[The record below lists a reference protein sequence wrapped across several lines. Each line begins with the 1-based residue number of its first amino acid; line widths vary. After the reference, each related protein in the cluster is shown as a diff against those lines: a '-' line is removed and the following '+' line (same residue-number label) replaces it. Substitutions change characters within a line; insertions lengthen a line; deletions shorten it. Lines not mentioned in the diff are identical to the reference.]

1 MAGNIIQELFQSQID
16 YIYFFQGLAF
26 FLVFVVCSL
35 LRSNFDQRLPWR
47 WFGLFALGQGI
58 AAWLSL
64 LSMNFG
70 EPTVVKALTGGL
82 QILSF
87 IFLTEFARSG
97 LSRTQDRDSG
107 LWLFTLLLMMT
118 ALGGLKG
125 WPGIQLVS
133 RYTLGLVGGLWAA
146 VALILAGHDL
156 SYRDRGSKF
165 IVSICLG
172 LFSVSN
178 ALFPPPSLPYPA
190 TLLNQ
195 ALFLRLTSLPL
206 ELFQGLLGFGM
217 AAGIYGYLPWRQKEE
232 EIQETRHRTR
242 YLFALLT
249 TLSVVLAL
257 GSVLTLYL
265 GEWAHAKHEQIKAEA
280 HEYAGIMVTRLNS
293 EFRRVEEGVISL
305 AKARWLAL
313 ALRTRRDDY
322 LERANVILDRQKD
335 ALGASVCY
343 LMDRDGKTIASSNR
357 REPDSFVGHSYAFRP
372 YFTQAIDGGIGRY
385 FAVGVTS
392 KVPGYYASHPV
403 VISREEGI
411 RGVAVIKFSLDNII
425 RELKTAVQRG
435 DSLMCLSDPRG
446 IVFLASEPDMIF
458 KSLWPV
464 VDQDRAELRKQYG
477 KDNFP
482 AIFPEK
488 IGEGSKVELNGR
500 NYLASYA
507 GTIHAGWSVFFFRPI
522 ERVNMYRLTGIAV
535 ACLLSILAMAILG
548 GNFYLKENTVAAAGW
563 FQAIFNSAPEAISV
577 VDPETL
583 KIVAANKSMADSLG
597 YTPQKLLTSNLV
609 DLLDHNPKEIR
620 DQLHKVVKDEGI
632 MKLDWRAQKKD
643 GTFLDLEIK
652 ASRLTH
658 RGKDQALICS
668 HEAALVVHPLAVEFQ
683 EGDYSFKPSLLD
695 EFNNILSFLI
705 MQTELALTEVPR
717 EHEIWRSVEE
727 MLKYEMRAK
736 DLLRELAFRALTPQ
750 PKPHLVEKREQ
761 IMLVDSQ
768 AQLCRLEVRVL
779 QRLGYGVSPFTDN
792 KSALEAFQANPNQFD
807 LVIIDCSLS
816 SSGLNLAQEL
826 MWLRTDV
833 PIILA
838 ASLGESGKISRAKQ
852 MGIKDCI
859 EKPILTK
866 DLEKIIQRVIER
878 HNEAKNKKAIRINP
892 GEEGDN

>member
-26 FLVFVVCSL
+26 FLVFVVCCL
-35 LRSNFDQRLPWR
+35 LRSNVDQRLPWR
-47 WFGLFALGQGI
+47 WFALFSLGQGL

-64 LSMNFG
+64 LAMNFG
-70 EPTVVKALTGGL
+70 EPAVVKALTSGL
-82 QILSF
+82 QILSL
-87 IFLTEFARSG
+87 IFLTEFGRSG
-97 LSRTQDRDSG
+97 LSRNQDKDSG
-107 LWLFTLLLMMT
+107 LWLFTLLLMLT

-146 VALILAGHDL
+146 LALILSGHDL
-156 SYRDRGSKF
+156 SYRDRGSRF
-165 IVSICLG
+165 TVSFCLG

-178 ALFPPPSLPYPA
+178 ALFPPPSLLYPA
-190 TLLNQ
+190 TFLNQ

-232 EIQETRHRTR
+232 ELQETRHRSR

-249 TLSVVLAL
+249 TLSVVLGL

-293 EFRRVEEGVISL
+293 EFRRVEEGVVSL
-305 AKARWLAL
+305 AKARSLAL

-322 LERANVILDRQKD
+322 LERANVILDREKD

-343 LMDRDGKTIASSNR
+343 LMDKSGKTIASSNR
-357 REPDSFVGHSYAFRP
+357 RDPDSFVGHNYAFRP

-392 KVPGYYASHPV
+392 KVPGYYASYPV
-403 VISREEGI
+403 VVSREEGI
-411 RGVAVIKFSLDNII
+411 QGVVVIKYSLDNII

-446 IVFLASEPDMIF
+446 VVFLASEPDMIF

-464 VDQDRAELRKQYG
+464 ADQDRAELRKQYG
-477 KDNFP
+477 KDNFS

-500 NYLASYA
+500 NYLASHV

-548 GNFYLKENTVAAAGW
+548 GNFYLKENTVAATGW

-583 KIVAANKSMADSLG
+583 KIVAANKSMTDSLG
-597 YTPQKLLTSNLV
+597 YTPQKLLSLKLV

-620 DQLHKVVKDEGI
+620 DQLQQVVKDEGI
-632 MKLDWRAQKKD
+632 MELDWRALKKD

-658 RGKDQALICS
+658 RGKDHALIFS
-668 HEAALVVHPLAVEFQ
+668 HEAALELRPLAVRFQ
-683 EGDYSFKPSLLD
+683 EGDYSIKPSLLD

-705 MQTELALTEVPR
+705 MQTELALTEVPKENEVCR
-717 EHEIWRSVEE
+717 GVEE

-736 DLLRELAFRALTPQ
+736 DLLRELAFQALTPLPQ
-750 PKPHLVEKREQ
+750 PELVEKREQ
-761 IMLVDSQ
+761 IMLVDNQ
-768 AQLCRLEVRVL
+768 AQLCRLEVKVL

-826 MWLRTDV
+826 MWLRPDV

-838 ASLGESGKISRAKQ
+838 AGLGESDKIARAKQ
-852 MGIKDCI
+852 MGIKEFI

-866 DLEKIIQRVIER
+866 HLERIIQRILEGQTV
-878 HNEAKNKKAIRINP
+878 AKSPKAIRMSSAKR
-892 GEEGDN
+892 EDN